1 MSKSIGG
8 KGDKPAWSISFGFY
22 PGILFGMR
30 SYVEENQTAHVFYV
44 PFMDLAIEIYK

>member
-1 MSKSIGG
+1 MSKNTEDKEG
-8 KGDKPAWSISFGFY
+8 KPAWSISFGFY

>member
-1 MSKSIGG
+1 MSKNIEG
-8 KGDKPAWSISFGFY
+8 KDVKWSISFGFY

-44 PFMDLAIEIYK
+44 PFLDVAIETYK